1 MQIALVLETS
11 PNVMA
16 TTQKAEHL
24 VLTMRLD
31 FPSTSARAP
40 VSVSEGKLAAPV
52 WLPGENLSNEIVG
65 SQHYGSIGLGLVE
78 KLARCSLFN
87 YFAQPD
93 ELIDALVCPHV
104 TFAFKIVH
112 RRSADRAP
120 NDLALVEHRKAN
132 NHPIEVVVDYLTTL
146 QPHRK
151 MLAPGAVS

>member
-24 VLTMRLD
+24 ALTMRLE

-40 VSVSEGKLAAPV
+40 VSASEEKLAAP
-52 WLPGENLSNEIVG
+52 GYDRLSNEIVG
-65 SQHYGSIGLGLVE
+65 SQDYGSIGLGLVE

-93 ELIDALVCPHV
+93 KLIDALVCPHV

-132 NHPIEVVVDYLTTL
+132 DI
-146 QPHRK
+146 RSK
-151 MLAPGAVS
+151 S